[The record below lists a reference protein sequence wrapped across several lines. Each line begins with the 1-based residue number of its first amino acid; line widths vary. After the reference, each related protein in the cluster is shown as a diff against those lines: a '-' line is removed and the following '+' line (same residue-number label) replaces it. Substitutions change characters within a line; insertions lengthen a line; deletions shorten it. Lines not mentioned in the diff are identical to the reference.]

1 MINRDGQV
9 KTRLPTQF
17 RTKKS
22 KKKVL
27 KQEGEKFN
35 YEITKCV
42 VCNKRKMERYDLK
55 DTKGDLLRI
64 NKCTNCKYTNASE
77 VIAYNSD
84 GDDPY
89 AVNYFK
95 PKPLEDKS

>member
-1 MINRDGQV
+1 MVNRDGQV
-9 KTRLPTQF
+9 KTRLPTQY

-35 YEITKCV
+35 YQITKCV
-42 VCNKRKMERYDLK
+42 VCGKRKMERYDLK
-55 DTKGDLLRI
+55 DPKGQLLRV
-64 NKCTNCKYTNASE
+64 NKCKNCRYTNASE

-84 GDDPY
+84 GGDAFVY
-89 AVNYFK
+89 LQFLHLFTRNN
-95 PKPLEDKS
+95 